1 MSTRCLNFDHQ
12 INGVSWIYANV
23 KVIVKVFRGI
33 SKDFAE
39 LTKTAQM
46 EKTAD
51 YTGID
56 FSVFFFFCF
65 ITA

>member
-1 MSTRCLNFDHQ
+1 MLTASNSFLLMHIANFSQ
-12 INGVSWIYANV
+12 AE
-23 KVIVKVFRGI
+23 KEMIVKVFREI

-51 YTGID
+51 YTGI
-56 FSVFFFFCF
+56 VY
-65 ITA
+65 

>member
-1 MSTRCLNFDHQ
+1 MLTASNSFLLMH
-12 INGVSWIYANV
+12 IYS
-23 KVIVKVFRGI
+23 KFLTSREDRKEKRRKIVKVFRGI

-39 LTKTAQM
+39 LTKTAQI

-56 FSVFFFFCF
+56 F
-65 ITA
+65 

>member
-1 MSTRCLNFDHQ
+1 MLTASFLLMH
-12 INGVSWIYANV
+12 IYS
-23 KVIVKVFRGI
+23 KFLTSREDRDEKRRKIVEVFRGI
-33 SKDFAE
+33 FKDFAE

-56 FSVFFFFCF
+56 F
-65 ITA
+65 